1 MAEISLMSTG
11 GGSYEIEIDYPV
23 VEKELDN
30 AKQFLRS
37 VKLPNVYEGI
47 NGQNKLQF
55 VSDWLKREN
64 EIYTLLEQYIEI
76 VEQNIEDTKI
86 SAELLKK
93 QDEELAKR
101 K

>member
-47 NGQNKLQF
+47 NGQNELQF